1 MSGILVTV
9 GVFLGG
15 AAVAVVAVVG
25 LVTSQTSS
33 NNDPI
38 SGSTDTIVY
47 NG

>member
-15 AAVAVVAVVG
+15 AVVAAAAVVG
-25 LVTSQTSS
+25 LVTAQTSS
-33 NNDPI
+33 NDDPI
-38 SGSTDTIVY
+38 SGPTDTVVY